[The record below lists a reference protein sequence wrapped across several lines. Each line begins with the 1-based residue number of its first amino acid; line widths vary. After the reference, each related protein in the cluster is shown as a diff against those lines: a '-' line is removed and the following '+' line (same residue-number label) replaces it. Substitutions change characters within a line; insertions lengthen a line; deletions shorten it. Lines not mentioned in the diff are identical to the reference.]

1 MTETNQTTIK
11 SVVTAPNKENLLTL
25 TNVSSAYGAINVLK
39 DVSLTVGRGEIV
51 CLIGSNG
58 AGKTTTLRCISGIQ
72 KISGG
77 EITFANEAIPL
88 IPAHRI
94 VERGLAQVPE
104 GRLIFPRL
112 TVVENL
118 RLGAF
123 TRHDPREISDG
134 IEHAFSLFP
143 VLSDRRHQT
152 GGTLSGGEQQMLAIG
167 RALMSKP
174 KMLLMDEPS
183 MGVAPLL
190 TLKIFDTIRTL
201 NQEGLSVLLVEQNA
215 HLALQLAHRG
225 YVLETGKIV
234 AHDLASNLLN
244 DPKVREAYLG
254 E

>member
-1 MTETNQTTIK
+1 MSDSPPVTTD
-11 SVVTAPNKENLLTL
+11 SLLTL
-25 TNVSSAYGAINVLK
+25 SKVSSSYGAIKVLK
-39 DVSLTVGRGEIV
+39 DISLTVGRGEIV

-58 AGKTTTLRCISGIQ
+58 AGKTTTLRCISGIN
-72 KISGG
+72 KITGG
-77 EITFANEAIPL
+77 AIHFAGEAIAQ

-112 TVVENL
+112 TVIENL

-123 TRHDPREISDG
+123 TRHNPQEISDG
-134 IEHAFSLFP
+134 IDHAFSLFP
-143 VLSDRRHQT
+143 VLGDRRHQT
-152 GGTLSGGEQQMLAIG
+152 GGTLSGGEQQMLAIC

-174 KMLLMDEPS
+174 TMLLMDEPS
-183 MGVAPLL
+183 MGVSPLL
-190 TLKIFDTIRTL
+190 TLKIFDTIRAL
-201 NQEGLSVLLVEQNA
+201 NNDGLSVLLVEQNA
-215 HLALQLAHRG
+215 HLALKLAHRG
-225 YVLETGKIV
+225 YVMETGKIV

>member
-1 MTETNQTTIK
+1 MTDPAAITK
-11 SVVTAPNKENLLTL
+11 DPLLTL
-25 TNVSSAYGAINVLK
+25 TNVSSSYGAIKVLK

-58 AGKTTTLRCISGIQ
+58 AGKTTALRCISGIN

-77 EITFANEAIPL
+77 TIHFAGESIAA

-112 TVVENL
+112 TILENL

-123 TRHDPREISDG
+123 TRHNAKEIADG
-134 IEHAFSLFP
+134 IDHAFHLFP
-143 VLSDRRHQT
+143 VLGERRHQT
-152 GGTLSGGEQQMLAIG
+152 GGTLSGGEQQMLAIC

-174 KMLLMDEPS
+174 TMLLMDEPS

-201 NQEGLSVLLVEQNA
+201 NNDGLSVLLVEQNA
-215 HLALQLAHRG
+215 HLALKIAHRG

-234 AHDLASNLLN
+234 AHDLANNLLN